1 MKRKLL
7 TGLMV
12 FMVSAGAAAQ
22 QQFSTPEQATDA
34 LARAIR
40 EQNEGAMSSLLGDN
54 WRTFL
59 PPEGVEPEAVARFL
73 RDWQIHHQTTIDGDK
88 AWLAVGD
95 SHWQLPIPV
104 VKTTAGWHFD
114 MREAEQEILV
124 REIGRNELAAIN
136 ALHAYVDAQESYYR
150 INAHYAQKIV
160 SSEGKKDGLY
170 WPVTPGEAPSPLGPA
185 FSPPGSGTGYHG
197 YRFRIIPD
205 SKSGFAM
212 IAWPVS
218 YGETGVM
225 SFMIAGDDQ
234 VWQAD
239 LGKETAKEASAITA
253 FHPDT
258 GWQKAEP

>member
-12 FMVSAGAAAQ
+12 FMVSAGAVAQ
-22 QQFSTPEQATDA
+22 QQFNTPEQASDA
-34 LARAIR
+34 LAQAIR
-40 EQNEGAMSSLLGDN
+40 EQNESAMSNLLGDN

-59 PPEGVEPEAVARFL
+59 PPEGVEPAAVARFL
-73 RDWQIHHQTTIDGDK
+73 RDWQVHHQTVLEGDK

-95 SHWQLPIPV
+95 NHWQLPIPA

-114 MREAEQEILV
+114 MRVAEQEILT
-124 REIGRNELAAIN
+124 REIGRNELSAIN

-150 INAHYAQKIV
+150 INARYAQKIV

-185 FSPPGSGTGYHG
+185 FSPPEPGAGYHG

-205 SKSGFAM
+205 TKSGFAM

-225 SFMIAGDDQ
+225 SFMINGDDQ

-239 LGKETAKEASAITA
+239 LGKESAKEASAIAA
-253 FHPDT
+253 FNPNKQ
-258 GWQKAEP
+258 WQKVAQ